1 MVRWLSKTEG
11 SEAKIKEELFPI
23 AWHPDCVM
31 DWCMQEDE
39 KRLWKYQTVISK
51 NYLIRNDHKI

>member
-11 SEAKIKEELFPI
+11 SEAKIKEELLSI

-39 KRLWKYQTVISK
+39 KRLWK
-51 NYLIRNDHKI
+51 